1 MNEKM
6 KTWRFGVDNNR
17 LVDLVL
23 RGKKTA
29 TTSIYEENS
38 ISKAGEE
45 SILLYENEQAACI
58 TKTVKVIITEFK
70 NITKE
75 LSELEGEGDF
85 EEWKT
90 THMEFFRTIKPKFDE
105 NTKVEFEIFEVV
117 EILAK
122 EDCNL

>member
-29 TTSIYEENS
+29 TTSIYEGNS

-85 EEWKT
+85 EEWKA
-90 THMEFFRTIKPKFDE
+90 THMEFFRTIKPEFDE